1 MSTFVENIRKK
12 LRAMQS
18 NSVFRDVSLLSDG
31 YEPEE
36 VRYRD
41 RQIDQLLA
49 CIASFLQSGQQSTVL
64 VYGPPG
70 SGKTLTV
77 MKVLRA
83 VPEIHTVYV
92 NCAEVN
98 TKYRIFAKI
107 AEQCGEYAPFTGLPT
122 DMIVTRTV
130 DALKGQTTAVVLD
143 EIDYLFKSPQR
154 MHDIRDV
161 IYILTRTQGL
171 ELLLIG
177 ISNTLGFL
185 EFLDTR
191 TRSSLKHQ
199 EVHFPPYS
207 RDELLEI
214 LWQRV
219 SAAFAPGVVSRG
231 VFERCV
237 EEAARVT
244 RDIRSV
250 TSYFRRAGELMMRMG
265 ESVLTLSIFT
275 QAMQEVA
282 QEEAERL
289 IFGLPM
295 QLLLA
300 LAAIDSVLAEEE
312 EATTREVYEQYAHLC
327 EERRVKPVTMRMFHN
342 YLQELAENSLI
353 CVRTISRGRYGR
365 TSKITY
371 GNLAI
376 PRKILNSILFK
387 SDAHNKASIDISLP
401 EEEFSMLQ
409 LLYTTSTRGEAVDDA
424 ELIPPER
431 RTLRR
436 LEEKG
441 LARCVIT
448 AGNGARRAQ
457 WMVTEKGK
465 KLIESL

>member
-1 MSTFVENIRKK
+1 
-12 LRAMQS
+12 MQS
-18 NSVFRDVSLLSDG
+18 NNVFRDVSLLSDG

-49 CIASFLQSGQQSTVL
+49 CIASFLQSRQQNTVL

-77 MKVLRA
+77 IKVLRA

-98 TKYRIFAKI
+98 TKYRIFARI
-107 AEQCGEYAPFTGLPT
+107 AEQCGEEVPFTGLPT
-122 DMIVTRTV
+122 DMIVERAV
-130 DALKGQTTAVVLD
+130 DALKGFPAVALVLD
-143 EIDYLFKSPQR
+143 EVDYLFKSPHR
-154 MHDIRDV
+154 MLDIRDV
-161 IYILTRTQGL
+161 IYILTRTQDL
-171 ELLLIG
+171 KLLLIG

-231 VFERCV
+231 VFEKCI

-265 ESVLTLSIFT
+265 ESVLTLSIFN

-289 IFGLPM
+289 IFGLPK
-295 QLLLA
+295 QQLLA
-300 LAAIDSVLAEEE
+300 LAAIDSVLADEE
-312 EATTREVYEQYAHLC
+312 EATTGEVYEQYTHLC
-327 EERRVKPVTMRMFHN
+327 EERRVKPVTMRRFHD

-365 TSKITY
+365 TSKITR
-371 GNLAI
+371 GNFTI
-376 PRKILNSILFK
+376 PRKILNNVLFN
-387 SDAHNKASIDISLP
+387 SDAQNKSSIDISLL

-436 LEEKG
+436 LEDKG
-441 LARCVIT
+441 LAKCIIT
-448 AGNGARRAQ
+448 AGNGTRTAR
-457 WMVTEKGK
+457 WVITEKGK
-465 KLIESL
+465 SIIEAN